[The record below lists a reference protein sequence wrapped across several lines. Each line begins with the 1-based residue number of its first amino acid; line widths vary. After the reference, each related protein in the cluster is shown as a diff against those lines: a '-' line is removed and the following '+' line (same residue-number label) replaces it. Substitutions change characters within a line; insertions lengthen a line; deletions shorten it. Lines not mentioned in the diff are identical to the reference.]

1 MFSRIDH
8 SIVKSMA
15 NEPMG
20 KWGQLQAKAE
30 AFLSEQ
36 GLESKDE
43 AQMSRGLR
51 FAHFWLMVIKSF
63 IRNRCPV
70 RASALAYTTLLAL
83 IPLLALIIG
92 VSTSLLQSQG
102 EKPIEQLINTLVDT
116 AAPQVGLIP
125 KTGDTSGQR
134 EIVKKITEYVANIRS
149 GTLGATGFISLI
161 LVAIMM
167 LSTIETTFNDI
178 WGVTRGRSWF
188 ARVVQYWAAITLG
201 PIFIIIAIALTSGPY
216 FLATHKLLSYVPIIG
231 SLLFGLLPFILLI
244 CGFSLFYAIMPNTRV
259 HWKAALVGGAVG
271 GILWQSNNLF
281 NVIYVSK
288 VVTYSKIYGSFAM
301 VPVFLVGMYFSWVI
315 VLFGAQVA
323 YAYQNQRAYLQG
335 KLADNVNVRSREFV
349 AMRLMV
355 LIGNSFYR
363 GQKPLPMQALCA
375 QLAVPSRLVSSV
387 MQTLLKAG
395 LLIEVAGI
403 DVSYT
408 PSRPLDAITCHDI
421 LHAMR
426 SGSGVD
432 VQTRDDASR
441 APVLQEVTRISD
453 AEQQVAGGTSLLSLA
468 KQLSANGTGTSANT
482 IQPT

>member
-1 MFSRIDH
+1 
-8 SIVKSMA
+8 MA
-15 NEPMG
+15 NQTTE
-20 KWGQLQAKAE
+20 KLKQLQANAQ
-30 AFLSEQ
+30 AFFLEK
-36 GLESKDE
+36 GLEFKDE
-43 AQMSRGLR
+43 AQMSRAMR
-51 FAHFWLMVIKSF
+51 FAHFWLLVIKSF

-102 EKPIEQLINTLVDT
+102 EKPIEQFINAMVDT

-125 KTGDTSGQR
+125 KTSDTSGQR

-149 GTLGATGFISLI
+149 GTLGVTGFVSLV
-161 LVAIMM
+161 LVAILL

-178 WGVTRGRSWF
+178 WGVARGRSWF

-216 FLATHKLLSYVPIIG
+216 FAVTQKLLSYVPIIG
-231 SLLFGLLPFILLI
+231 SLVFGLLPFVLLI

-323 YAYQNQRAYLQG
+323 YAYQNQRAYLQS

-349 AMRLMV
+349 AMRLMT
-355 LIGNSFYR
+355 LIGDGFYR
-363 GQKPLPMQALCA
+363 AQKPLNMPELSA

-387 MQTLLKAG
+387 LQTLLKAG
-395 LLIEVAGI
+395 LLIEVAGMDI
-403 DVSYT
+403 AYA
-408 PSRPLDAITCHDI
+408 PGRPLDNISCHDI

-426 SGSGVD
+426 YGSGVD
-432 VQTRDDASR
+432 VPTRDDFSR
-441 APVLQEVTRISD
+441 ALVYQAVVQIRD
-453 AEQQVAGGTSLLSLA
+453 AEQQVAGNTTLLTLV
-468 KQLSANGTGTSANT
+468 KQLSANGAGTSAGT
-482 IQPT
+482 PRPA

>member
-1 MFSRIDH
+1 MT
-8 SIVKSMA
+8 

-20 KWGQLQAKAE
+20 KLKQLQASAE
-30 AFLSEQ
+30 AFLNEQ
-36 GLESKDE
+36 GLESRDE

-51 FAHFWLMVIKSF
+51 FAHFWLLVIKSF

-102 EKPIEQLINTLVDT
+102 ERPIEQLINVLVDS

-125 KTGDTSGQR
+125 KTSDTSGQR
-134 EIVKKITEYVANIRS
+134 EIVKKITEYVTNIRS

-161 LVAIMM
+161 LVAILL
-167 LSTIETTFNDI
+167 LSNIEATFNDI

-216 FLATHKLLSYVPIIG
+216 FAATQKLLSYVPIIG
-231 SLLFGLLPFILLI
+231 SLVFGLLPFGLLI

-281 NVIYVSK
+281 NVLYVSK

-349 AMRLMV
+349 AMRLMA
-355 LIGNSFYR
+355 LIGEGYYR
-363 GQKPLPMQALCA
+363 AQKPLTMLELSARI
-375 QLAVPSRLVSSV
+375 AVPSRLAHSV
-387 MQTLLKAG
+387 LQTLLKAG
-395 LLIEVAGI
+395 LLIEVAGM
-403 DVSYT
+403 DTAYA
-408 PSRPLDAITCHDI
+408 PARPLENITCHDI
-421 LHAMR
+421 LHSMR

-432 VQTRDDASR
+432 VPTRDDASR
-441 APVLQEVTRISD
+441 TRIQQEVIRIRE
-453 AEQQVAGGTSLLSLA
+453 AEEQIATNTSLLNLV
-468 KQLSANGTGTSANT
+468 KQISSNETGISDNT
-482 IQPT
+482 TRPA